1 MRPNGGRQRASIMF
15 DIITIGDIKLDTFI
29 TIPDNSANC
38 KFKKRD
44 CQLCMNHG
52 AKIPV
57 TDFESQIAGSAPNV
71 AVGLS
76 RMGFNTAI
84 YSVMGEDETTDMAFK
99 KLGQEGVDTRYIET
113 VHDKPSSFSAV
124 LNYKGERTILASHQP
139 HQYHLPRIQPT
150 KWIYVGELGDR
161 YEMMYR
167 KLIPY
172 IKKHKTKLAFN
183 PGAIQL
189 EENKKILYD
198 LIKVTGI
205 LFVNKEE
212 AEMLVSNHDK
222 NKKKLTHL
230 IHKLWKMGPEVVCIT
245 DGKEGS
251 YAFDGTDIFHCP
263 IYPAKRVELTG
274 AGDAFSTA
282 FLGAIMKDKQIPLA
296 LCWGNTNS
304 ASVIAKVGPQKG
316 LLSHGQI
323 QSRLRKYSSVKGK
336 IIAT

>member
-1 MRPNGGRQRASIMF
+1 MGSRQCASIMF
-15 DIITIGDIKLDTFI
+15 DVITIGDIKLDTFI
-29 TIPDNSANC
+29 TIPDSSADC
-38 KFKKRD
+38 TYKKRD

-57 TDFESQIAGSAPNV
+57 KDFESQIAGSAPNV

-113 VHDKPSSFSAV
+113 VHGRPSSFSAV

-139 HQYHLPRIQPT
+139 YQYHLPRISPT

-172 IKKHKTKLAFN
+172 IKKHKTQLAFN

-189 EENKKILYD
+189 QENKKILFE
-198 LIKVTGI
+198 LIKVTSI
-205 LFVNKEE
+205 LVVNKEE
-212 AEMLVSNHDK
+212 AELLVSNHNK
-222 NKKKLTHL
+222 NKNLAHL
-230 IHKLWKMGPEVVCIT
+230 IHKVWKLGPDIVCIT
-245 DGKEGS
+245 DGRKGS

-274 AGDAFSTA
+274 AGDAFGTA
-282 FLGAIMKDKQIPLA
+282 FLGAQMHGKKIPLS

-304 ASVIAKVGPQKG
+304 ASVIGKVGPQKG
-316 LLSHGQI
+316 LLTHGQI

-336 IIAT
+336 AISL